1 MFGQSCNRISLEC
14 VSMRTFELLLIH
26 CHENILLIND
36 YFATLHQIQFGK
48 YKFWINDVIPSV
60 RNKLVANVID
70 FANVSNCF
78 FWFHIMCLTFYMH
91 AQRWLLA
98 VDLTQYGLYKNDIA
112 FMMTFAL
119 MLRNILMTHI
129 SCNSFQNYMM
139 QLYFKL
145 IYILVFYRN
154 PWLDSIEVTPRW
166 IFSNEMKSW
175 IFAYKRNYR
184 RHLCWV
190 LRNNYLFPVITGK
203 LHSIIIK
210 YILIN

>member
-1 MFGQSCNRISLEC
+1 MSFGWPLKSL
-14 VSMRTFELLLIH
+14 VIH
-26 CHENILLIND
+26 CHDDIPLTND
-36 YFATLHQIQFGK
+36 LRQIQFRS
-48 YKFWINDVIPSV
+48 YEFWNNDVIPSV

-119 MLRNILMTHI
+119 MLKNILMTHI

-154 PWLDSIEVTPRW
+154 PWLDSIEVTLRW
-166 IFSNEMKSW
+166 IFSNEW
-175 IFAYKRNYR
+175 NHEY
-184 RHLCWV
+184 
-190 LRNNYLFPVITGK
+190 LRTK
-203 LHSIIIK
+203 EIIAGI
-210 YILIN
+210 YVGSCVTIIYFRL